1 MVKSSAQDVGTLF
14 SLHGPMVF
22 RRALRLMGRKE
33 DAEEVTQEVFVR
45 VMRSVAQFDGRSSMS
60 TWLYQI
66 TTNYCLNQL
75 RDRSRRRELFEQNM
89 LGEEEPQ
96 QASLADLLLLRRLL
110 AEADEKQAC
119 AAVYVYLDGMSHE
132 EAAELLGVS
141 KRTIGNL
148 IEPFCDFDKALF
160 LRSLIIIEGEFKA
173 CFSSNSRLIRNP
185 FWHYQIVYAKRIF
198 TGKNLRCFRV
208 CKHCLEA
215 DTKLADLVYSI
226 AFSAVTEGGD

>member
-66 TTNYCLNQL
+66 TTNYCLNLL
-75 RDRSRRRELFEQNM
+75 RDRSRRRELFEQNV
-89 LGEEEPQ
+89 LIEDGSE
-96 QASLADLLLLRRLL
+96 QASVADLLLLRRLL
-110 AEADEKQAC
+110 SEADPQQAS

-141 KRTIGNL
+141 KRTVGNL
-148 IEPFCDFDKALF
+148 IERF
-160 LRSLIIIEGEFKA
+160 LVWAHKRSESIPPHGPHG
-173 CFSSNSRLIRNP
+173 STDTSQRPRRGVSR
-185 FWHYQIVYAKRIF
+185 
-198 TGKNLRCFRV
+198 
-208 CKHCLEA
+208 
-215 DTKLADLVYSI
+215 
-226 AFSAVTEGGD
+226 